1 MLENNTTS
9 ADANAGEEILPPS
22 AGGSL
27 ARSVG
32 TSVAVPETDP
42 ERIAYNLW
50 NEGRV
55 DEAIQF
61 LDREIAARRHG
72 GSSAGDLS
80 ADLSHPKP
88 SAIPPVSDWRDRH
101 RAALAADFNAYGAA
115 GSTLELSAQPA
126 DAIVPHPP
134 KRPFRGAWI
143 MGLCLAAAGLSGAAL
158 MSSGRIGESADT
170 ALPVTQAAR
179 EVAPVAIVPAT
190 DVASAKS
197 DTNAAPSNL
206 DQPSALEAGAVSA
219 AADAAP
225 PVEDNGTP
233 NPEASNAAFAE
244 NVPDATDTTPPD
256 EELPPTGDAI
266 ASDTKDVAPET
277 TASIDTNADAAAQP
291 EVRLPRQ
298 RPEPPAQVAARPA
311 KSQRSVEASPSVI
324 YAPNPPPG
332 YEPSARGPF
341 FDPLN
346 HRRTLYAGGIPGTA
360 RAPRLRAELCGEE
373 ARNGAAPHHHRGS
386 ASRRPRT
393 DHPHPPA
400 TNPKGG
406 LLGRPS
412 PFLLQ
417 SGSAARR
424 RFPRARGT
432 PRRTAA

>member
-9 ADANAGEEILPPS
+9 EDANAGEEILPPS

-158 MSSGRIGESADT
+158 MSSARIGESADT

-225 PVEDNGTP
+225 PAEDNGTP

-244 NVPDATDTTPPD
+244 NVPDATDTPPPD

-311 KSQRSVEASPSVI
+311 KSQRSVETSPQVI

-332 YEPSARGPF
+332 SEPSPRGPF
-341 FDPLN
+341 FDPLYPRQTLTPAEYQALLE
-346 HRRTLYAGGIPGTA
+346 RRAFAQNYAA
-360 RAPRLRAELCGEE
+360 RKRAM
-373 ARNGAAPHHHRGS
+373 AQ
-386 ASRRPRT
+386 RRIIVEDP
-393 DHPHPPA
+393 
-400 TNPKGG
+400 
-406 LLGRPS
+406 LLGDPGPIIRLPDD
-412 PFLLQ
+412 
-417 SGSAARR
+417 
-424 RFPRARGT
+424 
-432 PRRTAA
+432 